1 MIVMIY
7 IFFWMG
13 PLKAPNKDFMFFGD
27 DYENDEAAG
36 LVCRPRPGPLGQGV
50 VAPLHSVENPDEN

>member
-1 MIVMIY
+1 
-7 IFFWMG
+7 MG

-50 VAPLHSVENPDEN
+50 VAPPHSVENPDEN